1 MLAPEV
7 AMDNTTRKQDVI
19 TFKVDAALT
28 DALADMPNRSEFIRN
43 ALRAALDSACPLCQG
58 TGIMSPEQKKH
69 WDRFARRHR
78 IQKCEE
84 CHAVHLVCNDSDT
97 GIAKDI
103 EKGEIHQ

>member
-1 MLAPEV
+1 
-7 AMDNTTRKQDVI
+7 MDNPTRKQDVI

-28 DALADMPNRSEFIRN
+28 DALADMSNRSEFIRN

-84 CHAVHLVCNDSDT
+84 CHAVHLVCSDNDKESVQSL
-97 GIAKDI
+97 G
-103 EKGEIHQ
+103 KGEIHQ